1 MKYLKRF
8 TEHTQYSDFIQ
19 TPKYRKSNVS
29 LCKNETE
36 QIKNKVHYEPKD
48 WTKEYFTTVSSV
60 EGKIQG
66 LESFSSE
73 YSIDGG
79 ETWKSIA
86 GAEYTETIPA
96 NTFVMWRAN
105 AVPYSLESGIG
116 SFKIQVPDTHIM
128 GNPFSLILGD
138 NFLDES
144 LYSDLPGTGC
154 FGRLF
159 WYIHN
164 VTDAQNLGLPDYSS
178 SRCYAQMFANDHGLV
193 HAPRKLPATVLS
205 DNCYNGIFNNCTAL
219 ETPPDEL
226 PSISPASA
234 SYCGMFSGCTNLQYT
249 PVIKAE
255 EAIGY
260 GNTFEE
266 MFKNCTSITKA
277 PKLNIRKLAQNGFHL
292 RYMFQGCTS
301 LEDASEIRLFVAT
314 QSKPYE
320 AMFKGCTSLT
330 KPPKLLFKSVVTSGC
345 LSMFEGCT
353 SLVEP
358 PQMNITSLS
367 NECFRNMFKGCTSLV
382 KTPNLPATTLKPGCY
397 QSMFEGCTSLTEVSN
412 LPSNFPNQNSYNSM
426 FKGCT
431 SLVKAPDLIST
442 RTYDA
447 YMTDCYKEMF
457 SGCTSL
463 NYIKYL
469 SNQAPQYSENWLE
482 GVSPTGTFEIK
493 STATW
498 DPEEVRGAN
507 GVPEGWEILKN

>member
-19 TPKYRKSNVS
+19 TPKYRKPNVS

-36 QIKNKVHYEPKD
+36 QIKNKVHYKPKD

-66 LESFSSE
+66 LGNFSSE

-116 SFKIQVPDTHIM
+116 SFKVQVPDTHIM

-159 WYIHN
+159 WFMHN

-178 SRCYAQMFANDHGLV
+178 SKCYSYMFANDHGLV

-205 DNCYNGIFNNCTAL
+205 DSCYIGMFNNCTAL

-226 PSISPASA
+226 PSISPANN

-260 GNTFEE
+260 GGTFEN

-277 PKLNIRKLAQNGFHL
+277 PKL
-292 RYMFQGCTS
+292 
-301 LEDASEIRLFVAT
+301 
-314 QSKPYE
+314 
-320 AMFKGCTSLT
+320 
-330 KPPKLLFKSVVTSGC
+330 LFKSAVKSGC

-412 LPSNFPNQNSYNSM
+412 LPSNFPNTNSYNSM

-442 RTYDA
+442 RTYDI
-447 YMTDCYKEMF
+447 YMENCYKEMF